1 MIKRKGLI
9 NIARKNEALRRK
21 EIVYTA
27 EEWKQIEKKAA
38 KCHLKTATFIR
49 AMSLD
54 GAVTVVDLKEL
65 APLLNGMR
73 IISNNVNQVAKKANK
88 LNNIYAEDVDILRNE
103 VQSLCRTVS
112 QWLSTVTLTKP

>member
-1 MIKRKGLI
+1 MKGLI
-9 NIARKNEALRRK
+9 IIARKNDQLRRK

-27 EEWKQIEKKAA
+27 EEWKQIEKKAE
-38 KCHLKTATFIR
+38 KCHLKTSTFIR

-73 IISNNVNQVAKKANK
+73 IISNNVNQVAKKANET
-88 LNNIYAEDVDILRNE
+88 NSIYAEDVEKLKE
-103 VQSLCRTVS
+103 AQQTLCRTVS